1 MNHDI
6 SVIKR
11 RSGRKMSFAKTIS
24 IVPLRPSQS
33 ARVRTPT
40 FVEWRDLIGPLKFP
54 FSHLKIEIAQSG
66 GHRELGR
73 VERERVKRKRN

>member
-1 MNHDI
+1 MKKTFRVNMNHDI

-66 GHRELGR
+66 GHRVGPS
-73 VERERVKRKRN
+73 